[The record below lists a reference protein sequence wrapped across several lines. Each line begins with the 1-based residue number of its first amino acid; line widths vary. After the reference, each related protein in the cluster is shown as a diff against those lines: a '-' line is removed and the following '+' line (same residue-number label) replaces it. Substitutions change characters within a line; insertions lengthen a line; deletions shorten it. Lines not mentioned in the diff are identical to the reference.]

1 MTNDKKPP
9 MFGPTAI
16 LDLTAYEPRA
26 GKSGLPFKFV
36 FDSKNNGHTF
46 AFGTT
51 RQGMSCAA
59 LWQSQARSPKP
70 MHCSAP
76 ACLVKALAAA
86 VVSIA
91 AAGCTNMSGLGGS
104 SEFQCKA
111 PEGIPCQ
118 SVSGV
123 YANDMADN
131 LPSSRAHQSRTP
143 SSEGGNTG
151 DQVATAHAPGLVGSA
166 TAAPALGAIRSEP
179 TVIRIWMAPWEDADG
194 DLNEESRVYL
204 QIDNGRWL
212 IEHNRDRIRA
222 EFAPA
227 TPVTFPP
234 AQVPMGLQSST
245 AGAAGTAHAAPPQAL
260 PGALPQQQPR
270 VPAGLTPPNTGGQ
283 R

>member
-1 MTNDKKPP
+1 MSKH
-9 MFGPTAI
+9 MSS
-16 LDLTAYEPRA
+16 RA
-26 GKSGLPFKFV
+26 S
-36 FDSKNNGHTF
+36 S
-46 AFGTT
+46 
-51 RQGMSCAA
+51 R
-59 LWQSQARSPKP
+59 
-70 MHCSAP
+70 
-76 ACLVKALAAA
+76 LVKVLAAA
-86 VVSIA
+86 VFSIVA
-91 AAGCTNMSGLGGS
+91 SGCTNMSGLGGS

-131 LPSSRAHQSRTP
+131 LPSIRVHQARTP
-143 SSEGGNTG
+143 NGENSNTS
-151 DQVATAHAPGLVGSA
+151 DQVAIAHAPGLVGST

-234 AQVPMGLQSST
+234 AQVPMGLQSS
-245 AGAAGTAHAAPPQAL
+245 APGAAAAAHPTPQAQPQ
-260 PGALPQQQPR
+260 PGVLPQQPSR
-270 VPAGLTPPNTGGQ
+270 IPAGVTQPTMGSQ

>member
-1 MTNDKKPP
+1 
-9 MFGPTAI
+9 MFNP
-16 LDLTAYEPRA
+16 LSSRA
-26 GKSGLPFKFV
+26 SSLLRALV
-36 FDSKNNGHTF
+36 V
-46 AFGTT
+46 
-51 RQGMSCAA
+51 AA
-59 LWQSQARSPKP
+59 L
-70 MHCSAP
+70 
-76 ACLVKALAAA
+76 
-86 VVSIA
+86 SIA
-91 AAGCTNMSGLGGS
+91 ASGCSMSGLGGS

-131 LPSSRAHQSRTP
+131 LPSGHAHPVRSP
-143 SSEGGNTG
+143 VGGGAPEGVP
-151 DQVATAHAPGLVGSA
+151 VAPVHAPGLVGAA

-227 TPVTFPP
+227 SPVSFPP
-234 AQVPMGLQSST
+234 AQVPMASQSAST
-245 AGAAGTAHAAPPQAL
+245 GAGGGAH
-260 PGALPQQQPR
+260 PGATPQPGVLPAR
-270 VPAGLTPPNTGGQ
+270 VPAVVNQPATGSP

>member
-1 MTNDKKPP
+1 
-9 MFGPTAI
+9 MFNRLSSRASS
-16 LDLTAYEPRA
+16 LT
-26 GKSGLPFKFV
+26 
-36 FDSKNNGHTF
+36 
-46 AFGTT
+46 
-51 RQGMSCAA
+51 QA
-59 LWQSQARSPKP
+59 LVGAT
-70 MHCSAP
+70 
-76 ACLVKALAAA
+76 L
-86 VVSIA
+86 SIA
-91 AAGCTNMSGLGGS
+91 ASGCSMSGLGGS

-131 LPSSRAHQSRTP
+131 LPSGRSHPVRSPA
-143 SSEGGNTG
+143 SEGGTETVP
-151 DQVATAHAPGLVGSA
+151 VATAHAPGLVGSA
-166 TAAPALGAIRSEP
+166 AAAPALGAIRSEP

-227 TPVTFPP
+227 SPVTFPP
-234 AQVPMGLQSST
+234 AQVPMGSQS
-245 AGAAGTAHAAPPQAL
+245 AVPGAAGSAHPAATPQPGVL
-260 PGALPQQQPR
+260 PARIPAVVNQP
-270 VPAGLTPPNTGGQ
+270 ATGSQ